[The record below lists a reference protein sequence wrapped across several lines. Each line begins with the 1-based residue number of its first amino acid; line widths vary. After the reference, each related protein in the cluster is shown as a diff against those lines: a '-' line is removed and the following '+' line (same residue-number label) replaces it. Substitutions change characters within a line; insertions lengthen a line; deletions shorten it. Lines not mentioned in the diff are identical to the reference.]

1 MRQSRKTVPLGAL
14 VSIIHRTH
22 HIVIDERMKR
32 FGLSSGQLFTLL
44 HLAHEQGITQE
55 TLVRRFRVDRGTVAR
70 AVRKLEDAGYISRTV
85 DPDDRRAVRIF
96 LTDRG
101 EEIIPEIVRID
112 REWEEEVFAGLTDE
126 ERTQAERT
134 LVTIAQN
141 SLRLAETGG
150 DTDYARHWKEKL

>member
-1 MRQSRKTVPLGAL
+1 MQPHRETVPLGAL

-44 HLAHEQGITQE
+44 HLAHEQGITQD
-55 TLVRRFRVDRGTVAR
+55 TLVRRFRVDKGTVAR
-70 AVRKLEDAGYISRTV
+70 AVRRLEDAGYINRTI
-85 DPDDRRAVRIF
+85 DPDDRRAVQIF

-101 EEIIPEIVRID
+101 EEIVPEIIRID

-126 ERTQAERT
+126 ERRQAEALLRK
-134 LVTIAQN
+134 IAHN
-141 SLRLAETGG
+141 SLRLAQTGG
-150 DTDYARHWKEKL
+150 DTDYARHWHEKL